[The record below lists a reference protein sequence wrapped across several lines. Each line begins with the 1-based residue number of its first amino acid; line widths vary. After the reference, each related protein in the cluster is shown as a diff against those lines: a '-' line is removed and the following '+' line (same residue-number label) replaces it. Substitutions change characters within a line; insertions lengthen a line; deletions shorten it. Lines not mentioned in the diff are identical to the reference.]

1 MAAIDFPSSP
11 TLNQQHSSDTKT
23 WTWDG
28 EKWLLSA
35 NDYSNQIAD
44 IQVSVAMQTS

>member
-11 TLNQQHSSDTKT
+11 TLNEQYSAGTKT

-28 EKWLLSA
+28 AKWLLNA
-35 NDYSNQIAD
+35 NDYNNQIAD
-44 IQVSVAMQTS
+44 IQVSVAMQTF